1 MGEPET
7 PANEEGQHT
16 SGSRLNAEKT
26 TIFPNLIYRLNAIP
40 VKTSASSLQNLTKMV
55 LKLYRKINGHNSQD
69 ADDRQQT
76 TGSRRHPPQIL
87 KQCERWWLRLLALT
101 ARGED
106 GTVGK
111 WGGINQLPI
120 KPAGL
125 RCASSLGTDVFK
137 TLIST
142 VDRKCGFLFF
152 FLMN

>member
-1 MGEPET
+1 MG
-7 PANEEGQHT
+7 
-16 SGSRLNAEKT
+16 T
-26 TIFPNLIYRLNAIP
+26 TLR
-40 VKTSASSLQNLTKMV
+40 T
-55 LKLYRKINGHNSQD
+55 
-69 ADDRQQT
+69 QT
-76 TGSRRHPPQIL
+76 TGSRQQAAGGIPPQIL